1 MNTEILGVI
10 AQIVLMVVLAYPIG
24 KYISKVFK
32 GEKVWSDFMTPIE
45 KIMYKL
51 GGVDPTE
58 EMNWKQFLKAL
69 LVINLFWF
77 FWGMILLV
85 SQGVLPLNPDGN
97 LGQSVHQAFNT
108 CISFLVNCNLQ
119 HYSGESG
126 LSYLTQL
133 FVIMLFQFITAATG
147 MAAMAGIMKAL
158 AANDQNNWKLLVL
171 LSKELY
177 PCFTS
182 YLPRYR
188 IHTDY
193 RRDPY
198 GL

>member
-77 FWGMILLV
+77 LLGNDIV
-85 SQGVLPLNPDGN
+85 SFSGSTAPKSRRQFRTVCSSG
-97 LGQSVHQAFNT
+97 
-108 CISFLVNCNLQ
+108 IQ
-119 HYSGESG
+119 HMY
-126 LSYLTQL
+126 Q
-133 FVIMLFQFITAATG
+133 
-147 MAAMAGIMKAL
+147 
-158 AANDQNNWKLLVL
+158 
-171 LSKELY
+171 
-177 PCFTS
+177 
-182 YLPRYR
+182 LPRE
-188 IHTDY
+188 
-193 RRDPY
+193 
-198 GL
+198 L

>member
-1 MNTEILGVI
+1 
-10 AQIVLMVVLAYPIG
+10 
-24 KYISKVFK
+24 
-32 GEKVWSDFMTPIE
+32 MTPIE

-126 LSYLTQL
+126 AKLSHP
-133 FVIMLFQFITAATG
+133 VIRYHAVSIHHRCNRYG
-147 MAAMAGIMKAL
+147 GNGGYHEGIG
-158 AANDQNNWKLLVL
+158 
-171 LSKELY
+171 
-177 PCFTS
+177 
-182 YLPRYR
+182 R
-188 IHTDY
+188 
-193 RRDPY
+193 
-198 GL
+198 

>member
-85 SQGVLPLNPDGN
+85 SQGVLPLTPDGN
-97 LGQSVHQAFNT
+97 LGKSVPVIRYHAVP
-108 CISFLVNCNLQ
+108 IHYRCNRYGGNGRY
-119 HYSGESG
+119 HE
-126 LSYLTQL
+126 
-133 FVIMLFQFITAATG
+133 
-147 MAAMAGIMKAL
+147 GIG
-158 AANDQNNWKLLVL
+158 
-171 LSKELY
+171 
-177 PCFTS
+177 
-182 YLPRYR
+182 R
-188 IHTDY
+188 
-193 RRDPY
+193 
-198 GL
+198 

>member
-85 SQGVLPLNPDGN
+85 SQGATAPKSRRQFRTVCSSG
-97 LGQSVHQAFNT
+97 
-108 CISFLVNCNLQ
+108 IQ
-119 HYSGESG
+119 HMY
-126 LSYLTQL
+126 Q
-133 FVIMLFQFITAATG
+133 
-147 MAAMAGIMKAL
+147 
-158 AANDQNNWKLLVL
+158 
-171 LSKELY
+171 
-177 PCFTS
+177 
-182 YLPRYR
+182 LPRE
-188 IHTDY
+188 
-193 RRDPY
+193 
-198 GL
+198 L